1 MGHIS
6 AYTNYLSSAAILE
19 SNDNNILH
27 HTINSTET
35 ERSPDHSRISISI
48 SIHNKTKVCFANKW
62 LPGLTAI
69 SSLLVRERRRRP
81 TTVQEVVTEK
91 QLVATLC
98 YFSQEGVEQNRLPPA
113 ARVNFCVK
121 IKEIESSMCHSN
133 TLPAVAG
140 RPINNQQ
147 SIINHLLS
155 PPPSLP
161 FS

>member
-27 HTINSTET
+27 HTTNSTET
-35 ERSPDHSRISISI
+35 ERSPDHSRISISISI

-81 TTVQEVVTEK
+81 TTVQEVVTKK
-91 QLVATLC
+91 QLVTTLC

-121 IKEIESSMCHSN
+121 IKEIESSLCHSN
-133 TLPAVAG
+133 TASAVAG
-140 RPINNQQ
+140 RPSNPSQ
-147 SIINHLLS
+147 SPLS
-155 PPPSLP
+155 TPPPSLP